1 MYIIFH
7 VFLRIESMSIQEA
20 HILNLQLIF
29 TLALNLKLD
38 DSECSDEISCSLE
51 PQVGPCSNEVCLF
64 DLL

>member
-1 MYIIFH
+1 
-7 VFLRIESMSIQEA
+7 
-20 HILNLQLIF
+20 LQLIF